1 MTIPAAIPQTM
12 TTMEGGNILAAG
24 AEDEFWNVLESMYP
38 IVASQPGFLSVTAGP
53 IANSSWSYASAKFAT
68 PDDAD
73 RWYHNHQHQP
83 VMRKA
88 RTTWFDAYYLRKWR
102 LPADGEELTGP
113 LLCETVIVPPAALD
127 VPTLDTVVAS
137 LSEALTQY
145 EAMPF
150 ETLPGQFE
158 QQPFQFIG
166 PVKGFPEDTAPVRYL
181 LISQWADPGEL
192 TAWLGSADYTA
203 LGRLGAVTNQVTML
217 VRHQVGER
225 EGLNANG
232 SLRGWSRHTALG

>member
-24 AEDEFWNVLESMYP
+24 AEDEFWKVLESMYP
-38 IVASQPGFLSVTAGP
+38 IVASQPGFLSVIAGP

-73 RWYHNHQHQP
+73 KWYHNHLHQP

-88 RTTWFDAYYLRKWR
+88 RTTWFDGYYLRKWR

-113 LLCETVIVPPAALD
+113 LLCETAIVPPAALD
-127 VPTLDTVVAS
+127 APALDAVVAS
-137 LSEALTQY
+137 LTEALTRY
-145 EAMPF
+145 DAMPF

-166 PVKGFPEDTAPVRYL
+166 PVKGFPQDAAPVRYL
-181 LISQWADPGEL
+181 LISQWDSASGL
-192 TAWLGSADYTA
+192 TAWLDSAECAA
-203 LGRLGAVTNQVTML
+203 LGQLGEVTNQVSVL
-217 VRHQVGER
+217 IRHQAGER
-225 EGLNANG
+225 EGLNADG